1 LYDYRY
7 VIRALRKCYHSRV
20 LSASLIVEARRRA
33 GLSQRQLAMGLGK
46 RQAEIA
52 RWERGHVI
60 PSLERLRDVVAACGL
75 ELTVGLA
82 AADDSYAAP
91 ITEARQLPADERLAR
106 SLAAADRGRR
116 ARALAAGAPPPAALD
131 VLGVLQ
137 AVAEANVACVL
148 IGEIA
153 EVMHGSPLMPTVG
166 VITIVPRAGERAR
179 LDSALDLMQASP
191 LSEPSKRAVDAPERW
206 QLAAHGLELVIA
218 PAPAG
223 TQGYDDLRRDAIT
236 IVLAENLQV
245 RVASMIDLVRIAEAS
260 TDTHDR
266 ARIPALRATRE
277 LATPG
282 AAGRVAAA

>member
-1 LYDYRY
+1 
-7 VIRALRKCYHSRV
+7 

-33 GLSQRQLAMGLGK
+33 GLSQRQLALRLGK

-91 ITEARQLPADERLAR
+91 ITEALQLPADERLAR

-116 ARALAAGAPPPAALD
+116 ARALAAAAPPPAALG
-131 VLGVLQ
+131 VPGVLQ
-137 AVAEANVACVL
+137 ALAEANVVYVL

-179 LDSALDLMQASP
+179 LDSALELMQASP
-191 LSEPSKRAVDAPERW
+191 LSEPSKRAVDALERW

-245 RVASMIDLVRIAEAS
+245 HVASMIDLVRIAEAS

-266 ARIPALRATRE
+266 ARIPALRATLE
-277 LATPG
+277 LATTSV
-282 AAGRVAAA
+282 AGNVAAA